1 MTHTMETPPAGELD
15 LAKLSLEQLLICHEC
30 DLLMAKPH
38 LQDGEKAECPRCGY
52 EVDRHQ
58 PHMVQRS
65 LALVLAAL
73 IFYLPANFMPI
84 MSLGLL
90 GQKNDDTIWSAVKA
104 LYLSDMAVIALIVFL
119 SSMLIP
125 LIKLLTQLWVLLI
138 LQLNGSARFGL
149 WLYRTYHHM
158 REWGMLEVY
167 MFGVLVS
174 IVKMIDLGD
183 LSLGLGL
190 ACFVGL
196 LVSQIWLEAT
206 MNDHQV
212 WEMLEEQRNR
222 QAVDEVID
230 EACA

>member
-1 MTHTMETPPAGELD
+1 METPPASQAGLD
-15 LAKLSLEQLLICHEC
+15 KLSLEQLVICHEC
-30 DLLMAKPH
+30 DLLMGKPH
-38 LQDGEKAECPRCGY
+38 LQDGETAECPRCGY
-52 EVDRHQ
+52 EVHRHQ

-65 LALVLAAL
+65 LALVLSAL

-84 MSLGLL
+84 MSLELL

-104 LYLSDMAVIALIVFL
+104 LYLSDMTVIALVVFL

-125 LIKLLTQLWVLLI
+125 LIKLFTQLWVLLI

-149 WLYRTYHHM
+149 WLYRTYHNM

-212 WEMLEEQRNR
+212 WEMLEEQRSR